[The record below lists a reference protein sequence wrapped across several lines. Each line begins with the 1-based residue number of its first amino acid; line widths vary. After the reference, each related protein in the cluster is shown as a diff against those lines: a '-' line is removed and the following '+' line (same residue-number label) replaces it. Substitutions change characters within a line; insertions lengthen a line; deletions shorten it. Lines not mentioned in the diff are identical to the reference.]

1 MHSKNVRAKIIPTAG
16 IKVLKVNFIPDVGKE
31 WFIDGNRTLNDY
43 WMLLS

>member
-1 MHSKNVRAKIIPTAG
+1 MHSKNIRAKIIPTAG
-16 IKVLKVNFIPDVGKE
+16 IEVLKDVGKE